1 MKTKRK
7 FPPWL
12 KRRIGSG
19 ETFNRTQQT
28 LSSLGLET
36 ICTNANCPNRGEC
49 WSRGTA
55 TVLILGNVCTR
66 NCGFCSV
73 GTGKPKPPDA
83 DEPRR
88 VAAMAEEMKLKY
100 LVITSVDRDD
110 LADGGASHFTD
121 VVKCCRNRTP
131 SLQFELLVPD
141 FRDCQDEAIKILS
154 EALPFVFGHNVET
167 VPSLY
172 PAVRPGGDYQLSLHL
187 LEKAKQAWPD
197 TQTKSSIMLGL
208 GEKEAEIIAVLQD
221 LRNVGC
227 DRISIGQYLKP
238 SKDSLEVVEFITP
251 ARFDSWADKASQLGF
266 TWVMASPFTR
276 SSFHAEQES
285 TDPPTGC

>member
-1 MKTKRK
+1 MNPKRK

-19 ETFNRTQQT
+19 ETFDRTRKT
-28 LSSLGLET
+28 LDSLGLET

-66 NCGFCSV
+66 NCRFCSV
-73 GTGKPKPPDA
+73 ATGKPKPPDA
-83 DEPRR
+83 DEPSR

-110 LADGGASHFTD
+110 LADGGASHFRD
-121 VVKCCRNRTP
+121 VVNSCRSRMP
-131 SLQFELLVPD
+131 SLQLELLVPD
-141 FRDCQDEAIKILS
+141 FRDCQDAAIKTLS

-172 PAVRPGGDYQLSLHL
+172 PTARPGGDYELSLHL

-208 GEKEAEIIAVLQD
+208 GEKEADVVAVLQD
-221 LRNVGC
+221 LRNVAC

-238 SKDSLEVVEFITP
+238 AKDSLEVVEFIEP
-251 ARFDSWADKASQLGF
+251 ARFDEWATKARDLGF
-266 TWVMASPFTR
+266 TWIMASPFTR
-276 SSFHAEQES
+276 SSYGAEK
-285 TDPPTGC
+285 P